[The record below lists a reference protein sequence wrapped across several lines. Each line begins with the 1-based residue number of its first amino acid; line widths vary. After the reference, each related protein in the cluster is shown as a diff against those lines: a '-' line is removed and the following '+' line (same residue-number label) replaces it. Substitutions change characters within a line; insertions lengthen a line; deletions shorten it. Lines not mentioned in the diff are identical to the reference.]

1 MRLLKLAT
9 ALFISASAAAAQGE
23 SSFECAD
30 LVSAT
35 VNNEPN
41 RVALLRALLTDESEL
56 LRQYYGFEGTDD
68 ETNGTDTLSGNLKF
82 DTVQTQDIEPGCV
95 RIDGRLSFDD
105 GPDVTRLLDD
115 SLLPVSIFVVTEDTS
130 QFMTKYQQARLAYV
144 DDAGIGPIPQFEPS
158 QVEPERKMP
167 FDTFRV
173 SAYVGGSRNTTML
186 GSQPLPGTST
196 APLPGESIWFA
207 ADLGAGP
214 QLVAVICERQ
224 CADYAGDGLVFPQFR
239 PETAQAVVGT
249 PRDTQQPTQTVPVLD
264 DPYFHISIEGGDE
277 FIRPWSVL
285 TAGSS
290 ATELSRASDA
300 VSLLSSE
307 DEQNRA
313 EGMKILFDLPGFP
326 DDSGKIT
333 LENLTFESFTQ
344 QAEFR
349 LHLSETV
356 SRTVKRVEVVFPDP
370 FYPSNPTMA
379 NCRIT
384 AQFYLG
390 ENLIGSATMGL
401 NTNEN
406 NLISSLNFELGQ
418 DLVAFQDSAANDPDP
433 SDGEIESTPLLVTTP
448 DAESSCRIDWGNAAK
463 NERSVELFQEEGA
476 VNYRFDPDTGV
487 ARFTNIALLT
497 TLAPAH
503 IVVYNKT
510 GPIDSNDLPT
520 EESRR
525 YPEWEDNELME
536 ETLETLVDAA
546 EAMLQTQASDV
557 RISFGHESSLQ
568 QDFTQSVVASE
579 NLIARAIKPTQ
590 GGVGIEALATNLSE
604 TLEALED
611 RIHTIVVLGR
621 TGLPTGSDYCE
632 RVPEALQSGTT
643 PVILVDFAPD
653 SAIDAMEYLTLETT
667 FSEGV
672 PDILEQINRKL
683 PILKCPSVYGS
694 QLDHWVIFVED
705 RSNRGWRRSLADF
718 ATYLFEDQG

>member
-1 MRLLKLAT
+1 
-9 ALFISASAAAAQGE
+9 
-23 SSFECAD
+23 
-30 LVSAT
+30 
-35 VNNEPN
+35 
-41 RVALLRALLTDESEL
+41 
-56 LRQYYGFEGTDD
+56 
-68 ETNGTDTLSGNLKF
+68 
-82 DTVQTQDIEPGCV
+82 
-95 RIDGRLSFDD
+95 
-105 GPDVTRLLDD
+105 
-115 SLLPVSIFVVTEDTS
+115 
-130 QFMTKYQQARLAYV
+130 
-144 DDAGIGPIPQFEPS
+144 
-158 QVEPERKMP
+158 MP

-173 SAYVGGSRNTTML
+173 SAYVGGSKSTTML
-186 GSQPLPGTST
+186 GSQPVRGTST

-214 QLVAVICERQ
+214 QLVAVICEGQ
-224 CADYAGDGLVFPQFR
+224 CADYAEDGPVFPQFR

-264 DPYFHISIEGGDE
+264 DPNFHISIEGGDE
-277 FIRPWSVL
+277 FIRPWSDL
-285 TAGSS
+285 TAGLS
-290 ATELSRASDA
+290 ATDLSIASNA

-313 EGMKILFDLPGFP
+313 YGMETLFGLPGFP

-356 SRTVKRVEVVFPDP
+356 SRTVKRVEVVFPEP
-370 FYPSNPTMA
+370 FYPSNPTLA
-379 NCRIT
+379 DCTIT

-390 ENLIGSATMGL
+390 ENSRGSAEMVFKQ
-401 NTNEN
+401 EN

-433 SDGEIESTPLLVTTP
+433 SDGEIESTLLLVTTP
-448 DAESSCRIDWGNAAK
+448 GAESSCRIDWGDAAR
-463 NERSVELFQEEGA
+463 NELGVELFQEEGA

-487 ARFTNIALLT
+487 ALFTNIALLS

-510 GPIDSNDLPT
+510 GPIDSSDLPT
-520 EESRR
+520 EKSL
-525 YPEWEDNELME
+525 YPDWEDNDLME
-536 ETLETLVDAA
+536 ETLKTLVDAA

-557 RISFGHESSLQ
+557 RISFGHESSLR

-579 NLIARAIKPTQ
+579 SLIERAIKPTQ
-590 GGVGIEALATNLSE
+590 GGVGIEALALNLSE

-632 RVPEALQSGTT
+632 RVPEALRSGTT

-653 SAIDAMEYLTLETT
+653 SAIDAMEYLTLEAT

-672 PDILEQINRKL
+672 PDIVEQIDRKL
-683 PILKCPSVYGS
+683 PILKCPSVNGS
-694 QLDHWVIFVED
+694 QLDHWVIFVNAG
-705 RSNRGWRRSLADF
+705 SYRGYRGSLANF